1 MQTYYNLGEL
11 NEWTQEGRDNIEAR
25 QMFFLDL
32 PVEDRD
38 WLKSHIKNEF
48 AKTLRQVDKSKC
60 PVLTRALDG
69 YLGILALD
77 SQLLR

>member
-1 MQTYYNLGEL
+1 MTYYNLGEL
-11 NEWTQEGRDNIEAR
+11 NEWTQEGRASILSR
-25 QMFFLDL
+25 QMFFESLSIT
-32 PVEDRD
+32 DRD

-48 AKTLRQVDKSKC
+48 DKTLRQVDKSEC

-69 YLGILALD
+69 YIGILALD